1 MSSAAPRGAGLGHGS
16 GTGPAAPPPPA
27 PPRAGEKGSPVL
39 PVPTR
44 GRCKDPCSRLPRS
57 AGRRRKVLEGAERGR
72 AAHRGAAVPC
82 MGSGCPAASGSSLEA
97 PLTCRPGT
105 QNQPQ
110 TPRLR
115 LVGAMPRLP
124 KRPREGAGVM
134 LSRAPSRDFSAHPHG
149 AGCQAARPA
158 PAPARGSPRLL
169 LSCWAGC
176 QQRHVGAGGQVPSA
190 QAVVIP
196 LSPSG
201 LRRAAA
207 SPGGTGLGLVWSCG
221 IWDIQ
226 SPGYGQGAERG
237 CSR

>member
-1 MSSAAPRGAGLGHGS
+1 M
-16 GTGPAAPPPPA
+16 
-27 PPRAGEKGSPVL
+27 
-39 PVPTR
+39 
-44 GRCKDPCSRLPRS
+44 
-57 AGRRRKVLEGAERGR
+57 
-72 AAHRGAAVPC
+72 PC

-134 LSRAPSRDFSAHPHG
+134 LSRAPSGDFSAHPHG

-196 LSPSG
+196 LLPSG

-207 SPGGTGLGLVWSCG
+207 SPGGKGLGLVWSCG
-221 IWDIQ
+221 IWEPWVWPGGRAGMQQMRSRSHEALHHIPVALYHATSLFLASCSSSPLPHSPQ
-226 SPGYGQGAERG
+226 SHSPTSPCPMCAAASPRRFAGLPGHPPTL
-237 CSR
+237 CL